1 MKGDAKVIEY
11 LNRGLRSELTA
22 INQYMLHSRKLEH
35 WGLGGLAAKEMQEA
49 TDEMGHADRFIRR
62 ILFLEGEPAMQELD
76 PLRVGDDVKSVL
88 EGDLAAEEDA
98 LALYREAA
106 GYCEKARDYA
116 SRDLFTSL
124 LADEEG
130 HHDFLETQLDL
141 IESMGIE
148 NYRQQQAAATGDAE
162 G

>member
-35 WGLGGLAAKEMQEA
+35 WGVNGLAQKEMQEA
-49 TDEMGHADRFIRR
+49 TEEMGHADRFIRR
-62 ILFLEGEPAMQELD
+62 ILFLEGEPQMQELD
-76 PLRVGDDVKSVL
+76 PLRIGNDVRAVL
-88 EGDLAAEEDA
+88 ENDLAAEKEA

-116 SRDLFTSL
+116 SRDLFTAL

-130 HHDFLETQLDL
+130 HHDYLDTQLGL
-141 IESMGIE
+141 IDSMGIE
-148 NYRQQQAAATGDAE
+148 NYRQSWMDAPAGE
-162 G
+162 